1 MVCYGV
7 LSNNINKIV
16 DDRRRGAPKL
26 GESGGVQTPENKIYS
41 RLKSAPFSEI
51 SLDPAPNLW
60 HDATW
65 RLMEGPMINDILEQI
80 KGTFGP
86 LTYNSIHTLLHQWP
100 PEIVDR
106 LDYGTVEFLAWRLSD
121 VLGEA

>member
-1 MVCYGV
+1 
-7 LSNNINKIV
+7 
-16 DDRRRGAPKL
+16 
-26 GESGGVQTPENKIYS
+26 
-41 RLKSAPFSEI
+41 
-51 SLDPAPNLW
+51 
-60 HDATW
+60 
-65 RLMEGPMINDILEQI
+65 MINDILENI
-80 KGTFGP
+80 KATFGP